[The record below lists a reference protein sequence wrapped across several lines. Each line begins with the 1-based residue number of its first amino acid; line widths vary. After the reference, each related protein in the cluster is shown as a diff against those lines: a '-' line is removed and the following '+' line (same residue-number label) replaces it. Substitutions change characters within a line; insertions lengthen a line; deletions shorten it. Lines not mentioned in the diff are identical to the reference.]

1 MDFYGY
7 SLLDARSKRNND
19 DSHSLR
25 DPLANPFE
33 SPSKSQIL
41 LFLTTR
47 FAKGDFSR
55 LPTRKFFS
63 RADDNRNSVQII
75 QLDVPCSHPACFCF
89 KRMPA
94 AIEIFACQ
102 LPMEINVN
110 SIIREISWK
119 PLQPLPLSLSL
130 SFSLSLP
137 LSKNTNCFP
146 SMLDLDITRLYRY
159 FGVLSSDRSK
169 FKRFVYSVPISTN
182 KHHLPK
188 RKNRRNLN
196 LKFSKYRD

>member
-146 SMLDLDITRLYRY
+146 SMLDLDITHL
-159 FGVLSSDRSK
+159 VID
-169 FKRFVYSVPISTN
+169 ISEFS
-182 KHHLPK
+182 
-188 RKNRRNLN
+188 RAIDRNLN
-196 LKFSKYRD
+196 DLYTACQFLQTNIIYRKEKTAEI